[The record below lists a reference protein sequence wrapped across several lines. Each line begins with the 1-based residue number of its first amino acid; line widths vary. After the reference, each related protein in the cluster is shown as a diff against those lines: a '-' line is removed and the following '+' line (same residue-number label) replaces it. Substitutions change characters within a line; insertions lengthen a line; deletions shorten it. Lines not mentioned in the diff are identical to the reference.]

1 MSEINAMKNI
11 EPKEALY
18 RALGMVQALAMV
30 NTNDN
35 LAEALGDIAYYI
47 LWVLNNST
55 MYKAPEVPHD

>member
-1 MSEINAMKNI
+1 MNDQMKNI

-18 RALGMVQALAMV
+18 RALGMVQALGMV

-47 LWVLNNST
+47 MCVLDNTT
-55 MYKAPEVPHD
+55 MYKTPEVPHD